1 MKKKTIIIGAGASG
15 LMTAIKAKT
24 IDNEV
29 IILERNNDPAK
40 KILATGNGR
49 CNYWN
54 DDQDLS
60 NYNSTNKDIRIK
72 VLFLRLL
79 QLQLL

>member
-1 MKKKTIIIGAGASG
+1 MVINMNKKTIIIGAGASG

-60 NYNSTNKDIRIK
+60 NYNSTNKELLK
-72 VLFLRLL
+72 EVAEVLKR
-79 QLQLL
+79 

>member
-1 MKKKTIIIGAGASG
+1 MKKKTIIIIGAGASG

-49 CNYWN
+49 
-54 DDQDLS
+54 
-60 NYNSTNKDIRIK
+60 R
-72 VLFLRLL
+72 
-79 QLQLL
+79 

>member
-29 IILERNNDPAK
+29 IILERNK
-40 KILATGNGR
+40 
-49 CNYWN
+49 
-54 DDQDLS
+54 
-60 NYNSTNKDIRIK
+60 
-72 VLFLRLL
+72 
-79 QLQLL
+79 